1 MTVED
6 REESEFGDE
15 SIIQSPG
22 SASSAIIIE
31 KWKFL
36 YKIRVLIFGSV
47 FFSLIFFNDFFYGSL
62 YLENDHFP
70 RCRIWRNFRKKEKK
84 K

>member
-6 REESEFGDE
+6 REESDFGDE

-31 KWKFL
+31 K
-36 YKIRVLIFGSV
+36 
-47 FFSLIFFNDFFYGSL
+47 
-62 YLENDHFP
+62 
-70 RCRIWRNFRKKEKK
+70 
-84 K
+84 

>member
-47 FFSLIFFNDFFYGSL
+47 FFLLIFFNDFFYGSL
-62 YLENDHFP
+62 LLGKWSFP
-70 RCRIWRNFRKKEKK
+70 SL
-84 K
+84 

>member
-47 FFSLIFFNDFFYGSL
+47 FFY
-62 YLENDHFP
+62 
-70 RCRIWRNFRKKEKK
+70 
-84 K
+84 

>member
-36 YKIRVLIFGSV
+36 YKIRVLIFGS
-47 FFSLIFFNDFFYGSL
+47 FFFLMISFTVHF

-70 RCRIWRNFRKKEKK
+70 RCRIWRNFRKEKK
-84 K
+84 KVRI